1 MSGLLLGPFVLAWR
15 NMLGV
20 LMKFWS
26 TLLSNLFEKG
36 LNMAHRMITIAQV
49 MWPAFL
55 VAGILEMVVFS
66 WVDPSMFHFGNW
78 RPDATSA
85 YSLMFFVFW
94 AAVSSGAFLSH
105 WLMSGSANTHSKTFH

>member
-1 MSGLLLGPFVLAWR
+1 M
-15 NMLGV
+15 GV
-20 LMKFWS
+20 LMKFRS

-66 WVDPSMFHFGNW
+66 WVDPSMFHFGDW
-78 RPDATSA
+78 HPDATSA

-105 WLMSGSANTHSKTFH
+105 WLMSDAQRAPGKASRHLGT